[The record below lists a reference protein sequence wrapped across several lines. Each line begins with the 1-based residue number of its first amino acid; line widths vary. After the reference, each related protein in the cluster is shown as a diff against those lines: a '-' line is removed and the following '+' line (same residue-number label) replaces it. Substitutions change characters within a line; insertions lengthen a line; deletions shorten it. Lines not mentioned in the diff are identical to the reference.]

1 MKERQQLVK
10 RTRSNKW
17 RPNPGIPKCVPGREC
32 EIENYDLAKA
42 DNFKGWQIHHRLEE
56 KLAEAFTETDIALV
70 KMGMYFYRPP
80 EELIY
85 LTIVEHQRL
94 HRSFNNYMKG
104 RFGELNHFYGK
115 KHTDETKNKLRGK
128 IFSEEHRRK
137 IGDRYYP
144 RGKDSPLWKGGHE
157 VCKLRR
163 KNKGLHCLVEQ

>member
-1 MKERQQLVK
+1 MKERKQLLK
-10 RTRSNKW
+10 RTHSNKW
-17 RPNPGIPKCVPGREC
+17 RPNPGIPKCIPGREC

-56 KLAEAFTETDIALV
+56 KLSEAFTETDIALV
-70 KMGMYFYRPP
+70 KIGMYFYRPP

-94 HRSFNNYMKG
+94 HRSLNNYMKG

-115 KHTDETKNKLRGK
+115 KHTEETKNKLRGK

-163 KNKGLHCLVEQ
+163 KNKGLHCLVE